1 MIEVKYPHIEVELV
15 GRDGNAFAIL
25 GAVKSALRSARVPQE
40 EIDAFMTEA
49 MSGDYGHLL
58 TTVLRTVEV
67 AGESDDDEDDDDDD
81 DEDESWDNDA
91 DASWD
96 NDEDE
101 DDWVD

>member
-25 GAVKSALRSARVPQE
+25 GAVKSALHSARVPQE

-67 AGESDDDEDDDDDD
+67 AGESDEDEDDE

-96 NDEDE
+96 NDDDE

>member
-40 EIDAFMTEA
+40 EIDVFMTEA
-49 MSGDYGHLL
+49 MSGDYNHLL

-67 AGESDDDEDDDDDD
+67 AGESDEDE
-81 DEDESWDNDA
+81 DEDESWD
-91 DASWD
+91 S
-96 NDEDE
+96 DEDE
-101 DDWVD
+101 DDWDYGMDEDAGTDD